1 MRVDAVG
8 RGVVGPSRCVY
19 MTKCNP
25 RRQRREMV
33 FDDDAEP
40 ACVAEPLFGR
50 SNVVQI

>member
-1 MRVDAVG
+1 
-8 RGVVGPSRCVY
+8 
-19 MTKCNP
+19 MTKCAESGC
-25 RRQRREMV
+25 EMV